1 MNAERSIEIPASL
14 QPLLKTIGCIA
25 GELGMSAYAV
35 GGCVRDWLL
44 GLSDGMDLDV
54 TVEGDGIAL
63 AKAAAR
69 ALSASLT
76 VHPQFGTAT
85 LALTPSGAAR
95 TSESFRVDVATC
107 RRETYAKPGAYPKV
121 TPGTI
126 RDDLARR
133 DFTINAMAVAIV
145 PERVGVLVDPFGGE
159 QDLRARRLRVLHP
172 RSFLDDPSRILRG
185 VRFIRRFGFH
195 WERKTARLMQVA
207 IAAGAFGWLNAGR
220 IKKELERMRH
230 EPDPQAC
237 LEELL
242 TVLIAAR

>member
-1 MNAERSIEIPASL
+1 MSAERVVEIPNAI
-14 QPLLKTIGCIA
+14 QPLLETIGCIA
-25 GELGMSAYAV
+25 HELGMSAYAV
-35 GGCVRDWLL
+35 GGCVRDWRL
-44 GLSDGMDLDV
+44 GLPNGADLDV

-69 ALSASLT
+69 VLSASLT

-85 LALTPSGAAR
+85 LALTASEAIR

-107 RRETYAKPGAYPKV
+107 RKETYAKPGAYPKV

-172 RSFLDDPSRILRG
+172 GSFLDDPSRILRG
-185 VRFIRRFGFH
+185 IRFAQRFRLR
-195 WERKTARLMQVA
+195 WERETARLMRAA

-230 EPDPQAC
+230 EPDPRDC

-242 TVLIAAR
+242 TLLIGAR